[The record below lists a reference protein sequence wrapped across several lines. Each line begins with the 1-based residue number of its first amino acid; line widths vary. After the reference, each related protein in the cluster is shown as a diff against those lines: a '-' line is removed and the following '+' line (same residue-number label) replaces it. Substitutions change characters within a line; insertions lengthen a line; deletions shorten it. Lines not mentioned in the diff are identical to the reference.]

1 MKTFFGEVEMKR
13 KHMSLILAIAAVFL
27 FTQACLIGPLIPQR
41 LPAVM
46 ERILPQE
53 EMVQPAPTQET
64 LPAVIPQV
72 PQVAPELPAAPPPAA
87 DSLLEA
93 YQGTLTAIYEHVNPS
108 VVNIR
113 VAQSQASP
121 SQETPEIPF
130 PFHPQIPEFP
140 PSQGEGSGFVWDKQ
154 GHIVTNYHVVAGASR
169 IEVTFW
175 EGTSV
180 LAEMV
185 GHDHYS
191 DLAVL
196 RVNLPPD
203 SLQPVIMADSDQ
215 VRVGQLAIAIG
226 NPFGLNG
233 TMTVGIVSALGRSLP
248 VEQFSAGGG
257 FYTIPDI
264 IQTDA
269 PINPGNSGGVLLNDR
284 GEVIGVTTAISSP
297 VRANAGVGYAVPA
310 AIVEKVVPSL
320 IEKGYYD
327 HPWLG
332 VSIMTMTPDIAVA
345 MGMEPSQRGAMVSD
359 VLPNSPAQRAGLN
372 PGRTEAEIDG
382 RRMRIGG
389 DIIIALEGE
398 SIRSNSD
405 LIALL
410 ARNTRAGETVSLT
423 VLRNG
428 ESIDIDITLAARP
441 KD

>member
-1 MKTFFGEVEMKR
+1 
-13 KHMSLILAIAAVFL
+13 
-27 FTQACLIGPLIPQR
+27 
-41 LPAVM
+41 
-46 ERILPQE
+46 
-53 EMVQPAPTQET
+53 
-64 LPAVIPQV
+64 
-72 PQVAPELPAAPPPAA
+72 
-87 DSLLEA
+87 
-93 YQGTLTAIYEHVNPS
+93 
-108 VVNIR
+108 
-113 VAQSQASP
+113 
-121 SQETPEIPF
+121 
-130 PFHPQIPEFP
+130 
-140 PSQGEGSGFVWDKQ
+140 
-154 GHIVTNYHVVAGASR
+154 
-169 IEVTFW
+169 
-175 EGTSV
+175 
-180 LAEMV
+180 
-185 GHDHYS
+185 
-191 DLAVL
+191 
-196 RVNLPPD
+196 
-203 SLQPVIMADSDQ
+203 
-215 VRVGQLAIAIG
+215 
-226 NPFGLNG
+226 
-233 TMTVGIVSALGRSLP
+233 MTVGIVSALGRSLP